1 MPYLW
6 RSQREIPEGSLG
18 GQAIILLIARI
29 YERGCSMNK
38 FTEVAK
44 IEELKSGTM
53 KTVIAGGRE
62 ILLARVGDKYYATDN
77 RCPHMKGDLSQ
88 GKLEGTVVTCPVHG
102 SQFDISNGQVV
113 RWLKGGLMSKLGG
126 AFKLSRALR
135 VYNVKVED
143 GKVLVE
149 F

>member
-1 MPYLW
+1 M
-6 RSQREIPEGSLG
+6 S
-18 GQAIILLIARI
+18 
-29 YERGCSMNK
+29 K
-38 FTEVAK
+38 FIEVAK

-53 KTVIAGGRE
+53 KTVTAEGRE

-102 SQFDISNGQVV
+102 SQFDITNGQVV

-126 AFKLSRALR
+126 ALKIFKVLT
-135 VYNVKVED
+135 VYNVEVEGD
-143 GKVLVE
+143 SVLVE
-149 F
+149 I

>member
-1 MPYLW
+1 M
-6 RSQREIPEGSLG
+6 S
-18 GQAIILLIARI
+18 
-29 YERGCSMNK
+29 K
-38 FTEVAK
+38 FIEVAK
-44 IEELKSGTM
+44 TEEVKSGTM
-53 KTVIAGGRE
+53 KVVIAEGRE

-113 RWLKGGLMSKLGG
+113 RWLKGGLMSKVGK
-126 AFKLSRALR
+126 AIKLSKDLV
-135 VYNVKVED
+135 VYNVKVEN
-143 GKVLVE
+143 GRVLVD

>member
-1 MPYLW
+1 M
-6 RSQREIPEGSLG
+6 S
-18 GQAIILLIARI
+18 
-29 YERGCSMNK
+29 K

-53 KTVIAGGRE
+53 KSVIAEGHE
-62 ILLARVGDKYYATDN
+62 ILLARVGDKYYAVDG

-126 AFKLSRALR
+126 ALKMSKAIT
-135 VYNVKVED
+135 VYNVKVEN

-149 F
+149 V

>member
-1 MPYLW
+1 M
-6 RSQREIPEGSLG
+6 S
-18 GQAIILLIARI
+18 
-29 YERGCSMNK
+29 K

-53 KTVIAGGRE
+53 KTVIAEGRE

-88 GKLEGTVVTCPVHG
+88 GKLEGIVVTCPLHG

-113 RWLKGGLMSKLGG
+113 RWLKGGLMSKLG
-126 AFKLSRALR
+126 SALKSSKALT
-135 VYNVKVED
+135 VYNVKVE
-143 GKVLVE
+143 GNGVLVE
-149 F
+149 I

>member
-1 MPYLW
+1 M
-6 RSQREIPEGSLG
+6 S
-18 GQAIILLIARI
+18 
-29 YERGCSMNK
+29 K

-53 KTVIAGGRE
+53 KAAIAEGRE

-77 RCPHMKGDLSQ
+77 RCSHMKGDLSQ

-126 AFKLSRALR
+126 ALKMSKTLM
-135 VYNVKVED
+135 VYNVKVEN